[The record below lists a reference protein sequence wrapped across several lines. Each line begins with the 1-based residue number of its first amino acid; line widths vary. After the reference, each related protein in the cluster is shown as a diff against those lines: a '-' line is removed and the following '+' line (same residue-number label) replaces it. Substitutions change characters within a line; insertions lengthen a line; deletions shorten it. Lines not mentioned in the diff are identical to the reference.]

1 MSLYHALLLGRP
13 QLMYL
18 LSYTSGSVQLLS
30 PVAQL
35 RPHGLYHTGFPAH
48 HKLLELAQT
57 MSIKLVMSPNHLILC
72 HPLLL
77 LPSIFPSE
85 LVLRIRRPKY
95 WSVSFSISP
104 FNDYSGLISF
114 RMDWLDLLSVQR
126 TLKSLLHHHSS
137 KTSILWISAFF
148 VVPLSHPQMTTGK
161 TIALTRWTFVGNV
174 MSLLFHLLSMLVIV
188 FIPRS
193 KHLISSWLQSPSA
206 VILEI
211 KKKKIK

>member
-77 LPSIFPSE
+77 LPSIFPS
-85 LVLRIRRPKY
+85 
-95 WSVSFSISP
+95 
-104 FNDYSGLISF
+104 
-114 RMDWLDLLSVQR
+114 
-126 TLKSLLHHHSS
+126 KSL
-137 KTSILWISAFF
+137 F
-148 VVPLSHPQMTTGK
+148 Q
-161 TIALTRWTFVGNV
+161 
-174 MSLLFHLLSMLVIV
+174 
-188 FIPRS
+188 
-193 KHLISSWLQSPSA
+193 
-206 VILEI
+206 
-211 KKKKIK
+211 

>member
-104 FNDYSGLISF
+104 SN
-114 RMDWLDLLSVQR
+114 
-126 TLKSLLHHHSS
+126 
-137 KTSILWISAFF
+137 
-148 VVPLSHPQMTTGK
+148 
-161 TIALTRWTFVGNV
+161 
-174 MSLLFHLLSMLVIV
+174 
-188 FIPRS
+188 
-193 KHLISSWLQSPSA
+193 
-206 VILEI
+206 E
-211 KKKKIK
+211 

>member
-77 LPSIFPSE
+77 LPSIFPSIWVFSIE
-85 LVLRIRRPKY
+85 LVLYIRWPKY
-95 WSVSFSISP
+95 WNFSFNISP
-104 FNDYSGLISF
+104 ANEYSGLISF
-114 RMDWLDLLSVQR
+114 RTRVLSR
-126 TLKSLLHHHSS
+126 TKHQVWHHQLNGHE
-137 KTSILWISAFF
+137 F
-148 VVPLSHPQMTTGK
+148 G
-161 TIALTRWTFVGNV
+161 
-174 MSLLFHLLSMLVIV
+174 
-188 FIPRS
+188 
-193 KHLISSWLQSPSA
+193 
-206 VILEI
+206 
-211 KKKKIK
+211 